1 MDENNQIGWIEICDL
16 NTGEDYRFDTYVEAE
31 VQLILLQRKY
41 N

>member
-1 MDENNQIGWIEICDL
+1 L